1 MRMSFQNPTK
11 QVLNN
16 DIYIKSFACIACKYC
31 VNVRYRF
38 KLIHVVWYITGCA
51 RTEGYYKLTNKD
63 KTWLSNPQE
72 TEKPEPPE
80 TVRVSSMQ

>member
-1 MRMSFQNPTK
+1 MTFTC
-11 QVLNN
+11 
-16 DIYIKSFACIACKYC
+16 KSFACIACKYC
-31 VNVRYRF
+31 VNVMYRL
-38 KLIHVVWYITGCA
+38 KLIHVVWCITGCA

>member
-1 MRMSFQNPTK
+1 M
-11 QVLNN
+11 
-16 DIYIKSFACIACKYC
+16 
-31 VNVRYRF
+31 YRF
-38 KLIHVVWYITGCA
+38 KLIHVVWCITGCA

-80 TVRVSSMQ
+80 TVRVSSIQ